1 MSGTKNM
8 WAFLKGPGIVWV
20 FLTGETGALALAWK
34 LQNLHLA
41 LDPVLYGQLQITS
54 GLLAL
59 IIGAS
64 AVVRFR
70 GTRDR
75 LPLILACG
83 FVIVGIT
90 LVSSSLF
97 SFRMANSDVHL
108 RDPMTW
114 VIGRTFL
121 AMLLAAALLVE
132 RRLPKARKPNR
143 EIVVALIMVVM
154 SATLLSVA
162 HVRLPSGIVVH
173 PGGAIPRPGNLF
185 TAGLFLLATVGF
197 HRRLKRTSS
206 PFDRALCFMAGLN
219 VASCLAASQ
228 SDLRLDAPFAF
239 AEILQFCSYA
249 VLLGGALLDNV
260 HLFESV
266 RHLAVSDPLTGL
278 ANYRQLVDALEGE
291 IQRSRRTG
299 RPFSL
304 LLFDLDKLK
313 KINDNFGHLVG
324 SRALCRVANVLR
336 INSRTIDTVAR
347 YGGDEFALI
356 LPETGMIAA
365 QEVARRICDLVAS
378 DKEMPS
384 ISVSV
389 GVASYAQNGETLEAL
404 LGAADRTLYKTKGRT
419 VRKLSAAV

>member
-1 MSGTKNM
+1 MSRTKNT
-8 WAFLKGPGIVWV
+8 WVFLKGPGMFWV
-20 FLTGETGALALAWK
+20 FLTGEGGALALAWK
-34 LQNLHLA
+34 LQDLHFA
-41 LDPVLYGQLQITS
+41 LDPVLYGQLQITT

-70 GTRDR
+70 GTRER

-90 LVSSSLF
+90 LVSWSLV
-97 SFRMANSDVHL
+97 SFPMANSDVRL

-121 AMLLAAALLVE
+121 AVLLAAALFLE
-132 RRLPKARKPNR
+132 RRLPKARNPNR
-143 EIVVALIMVVM
+143 EIVIALFIVVM
-154 SATLLSVA
+154 ATTLLSIA
-162 HVRLPSGIVVH
+162 HVRLPSDVVVN

-197 HRRLKRTSS
+197 HLRLKRTAS
-206 PFDRALCFMAGLN
+206 PFDRALCFMAALN

-228 SDLRLDAPFAF
+228 SDARLGAPFAF

-324 SRALCRVANVLR
+324 SKALCRVANVLR

-347 YGGDEFALI
+347 YGGDEFAVI
-356 LPETGMIAA
+356 LPETGMKAA
-365 QEVARRICDLVAS
+365 QEVARRVCDLVAR
-378 DKEMPS
+378 DQEMPS

-389 GVASYAQNGETLEAL
+389 GVASYAQDGATLEAL
-404 LGAADRTLYKTKGRT
+404 FGAADRALYNSKGRT